1 MQENNQR
8 KGKVYMEI
16 INFILNIVVILLIFL
31 VGLFTKNYL
40 PSYMD
45 KKGEN
50 LATKEDIKEIT
61 RKTEEVQR
69 EFKEE
74 FEAFSSDMK
83 FKYDFFYRQYSEL
96 YCKLYA
102 IVIQSE
108 YVRHFIQITDG
119 RIITFDEAPF
129 LEISPTH
136 RETMVRAQR
145 EMTLFGYDVYRF
157 GGYEFVGADS
167 DEKKKEAVLD
177 DLKQFFL
184 RLFSKYSAL

>member
-16 INFILNIVVILLIFL
+16 INFILNIVV
-31 VGLFTKNYL
+31 
-40 PSYMD
+40 
-45 KKGEN
+45 
-50 LATKEDIKEIT
+50 
-61 RKTEEVQR
+61 
-69 EFKEE
+69 
-74 FEAFSSDMK
+74 
-83 FKYDFFYRQYSEL
+83 
-96 YCKLYA
+96 
-102 IVIQSE
+102 
-108 YVRHFIQITDG
+108 
-119 RIITFDEAPF
+119 
-129 LEISPTH
+129 
-136 RETMVRAQR
+136 MVRAQR